1 MRRLLAPALLILL
14 AACAVPQSRSR
25 TFEPYAPL
33 RAYITSVGT
42 GRPLFQV
49 NRPAYVAMFYIAPG
63 RGVSMLYPGF
73 GSGSLSG
80 RVFAGSHFAGYRINN
95 GHAYVSTRGFFG
107 GPSYYF
113 LIASDRPLNV
123 EQFGSFGDGLVSRL
137 GSSFASF
144 SAYSTME
151 SLAELTLPSLQNDG
165 SWTTDMYIAWPS
177 VIYTEPG
184 DQRVLVRCGE

>member
-95 GHAYVSTRGFFG
+95 YVRIHATGTNLLDEERFQLYG
-107 GPSYYF
+107 G
-113 LIASDRPLNV
+113 
-123 EQFGSFGDGLVSRL
+123 
-137 GSSFASF
+137 
-144 SAYSTME
+144 
-151 SLAELTLPSLQNDG
+151 
-165 SWTTDMYIAWPS
+165 S
-177 VIYTEPG
+177 VIGRRILGGVTANF
-184 DQRVLVRCGE
+184 